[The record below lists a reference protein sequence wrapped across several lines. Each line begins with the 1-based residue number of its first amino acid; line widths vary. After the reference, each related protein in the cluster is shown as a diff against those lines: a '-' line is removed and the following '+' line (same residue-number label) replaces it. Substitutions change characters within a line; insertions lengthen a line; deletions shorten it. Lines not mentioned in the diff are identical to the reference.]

1 MRDLHYLRTPLK
13 PRDFSTLTVR
23 EVPFKNDFGQ
33 SDPCPQGIEITFTP
47 SGQPAVEIALVWD
60 GQIRFLPDSN
70 ELPNLPA
77 EVTEA
82 NCANWN
88 LTGTLVLSL
97 FNSTSG
103 ARITRDVPLLK
114 NWPTT
119 ARYEKV
125 TLTRSFLFTT
135 LRRRQNLKFTHAGA
149 KVDPSDPR
157 SLEKFI
163 IEFVHGRASCPCN
176 LDSADPANDFTE
188 QPMPIVAA
196 PRVGSTFTL
205 LFSCASRD
213 LATLFPYWFS
223 PQPYDDP
230 DIPDAGAVF
239 VPLSLR
245 SAIDLDYN
253 TRHPGHS
260 MIPPRLIFA
269 SAPDDAWSPG
279 YLTHPIRDW
288 ARTSLP
294 SGQSYR
300 RVELLRTLAPDPPPS
315 LDLTRPYPL
324 HQLAWRRDGAATTE
338 AFRIPLDGYIYAPL
352 ADAVYHFWAIP
363 RAANA
368 SLMTSGDEFR
378 LSEQVSPHMVGLP
391 AQSLS
396 HEILAG
402 DDAIVLYAD
411 VQPHDALR
419 AWTRLKELGGRTN
432 ALQDEANARWGIWD
446 RKSADSWHHPN
457 NYFINRSDTFADY
470 APIYGYILAAAN
482 RHGLA
487 PEFVHAVF
495 MGEGGITAINTL
507 QNRTPPEPFDP
518 NTFMGT
524 FGFLGL
530 DLIIYRL
537 GLNTDVPPKPA
548 AEYTENLLSEGYVH
562 PSLLANVTR
571 TGTQT
576 RNEGGETIVL
586 EVGRVVGWETAIEL
600 VAAEIHFRM
609 DQMVRFCEDNG
620 ITITTEEQRRF
631 LAYMRYLSEEPT
643 AQAHARRIDSEL
655 RKWSAADD
663 PKPPTPSAGTT
674 FDAKYRRY
682 ETLRRLAVA
691 QWYEAA
697 EVYR

>member
-13 PRDFSTLTVR
+13 SHDFSSLTIQ
-23 EVPFKNDFGQ
+23 EVPFANDFGQ
-33 SDPCPQGIEITFTP
+33 ADPCPQAIDITFTP

-60 GQIRFLPDSN
+60 GQLRFLPDSTT
-70 ELPNLPA
+70 LPTSPTQ
-77 EVTEA
+77 VTEA
-82 NCANWN
+82 NFPNWN

-97 FNSTSG
+97 NDSSSA

-125 TLTRSFLFTT
+125 TLTRPFLFTT
-135 LRRRQNLKFTHAGA
+135 LRRQQNLKFKHNGA
-149 KVDPSDPR
+149 TVDQSDPR
-157 SLEKFI
+157 WFEKFI
-163 IEFVHGRASCPCN
+163 VEFVHGRVSCLCG
-176 LDSADPANDFTE
+176 LDSADPANDFTA

-196 PRVGSTFTL
+196 PRIGSNFKL

-213 LATLFPYWFS
+213 IVTLFPDWFD

-230 DIPDAGAVF
+230 KVHGAVL
-239 VPLSLR
+239 VPLPLR

-260 MIPPRLIFA
+260 IIPPRLIFG
-269 SAPDDAWSPG
+269 SAPDDAWAPDQ
-279 YLTHPIRDW
+279 LAHPIGNW

-294 SGQSYR
+294 AGQTYR
-300 RVELLRTLAPDPPPS
+300 RIELLRSLRPDPPPS

-324 HQLAWRRDGAATTE
+324 HQLAWQRDGAPEIE

-352 ADAVYHFWAIP
+352 ADAVYDFWAIP
-363 RAANA
+363 RAADA
-368 SLMTSGDEFR
+368 GATTSGDEFR
-378 LSEQVSPHMVGLP
+378 LAVQASPDMVGLP
-391 AQSLS
+391 EQRLQHDVLPGVDS
-396 HEILAG
+396 
-402 DDAIVLYAD
+402 IVLYAD
-411 VQPHDALR
+411 IQPHDALR
-419 AWTRLKELGGRTN
+419 AWTRLKDLGGRVN

-446 RKSADSWHHPN
+446 RKSADTWHHPN

-487 PEFVHAVF
+487 PELVHAVF
-495 MGEGGITAINTL
+495 MGEGGIRAITTL
-507 QNRTPPEPFDP
+507 QDRGEAFHPDA
-518 NTFMGT
+518 FMNT

-537 GLNTDVPPKPA
+537 GLNTAAPPITT
-548 AEYTENLLSEGYVH
+548 AEYSENLVTEGYIH
-562 PSLLANVTR
+562 PSFVANVTR

-576 RNEGGETIVL
+576 RNEGGQTLVL
-586 EVGRVVGWETAIEL
+586 EVGRVDGWETAVEL

-609 DQMVRFCEDNG
+609 DQMIRFCQTNG
-620 ITITTEEQRRF
+620 IAITTEEQRRF
-631 LAYMRYLSEEPT
+631 LAYIRYLSEEPT
-643 AQAHARRIDSEL
+643 AQTHARRINAEM

-663 PKPPTPSAGTT
+663 PKPATPVPSTI
-674 FDAKYRRY
+674 FDPKYRRY
-682 ETLRRLAVA
+682 ETLRRLAIA

>member
-13 PRDFSTLTVR
+13 SHDFSSLTIQ
-23 EVPFKNDFGQ
+23 EVPFSNDFGQ
-33 SDPCPQGIEITFTP
+33 PDPCPQAIEITFTP
-47 SGQPAVEIALVWD
+47 LGQPNVEIALVWD
-60 GQIRFLPDSN
+60 GQLRFLPDSTT
-70 ELPNLPA
+70 LPNSPA
-77 EVTEA
+77 DVTEA
-82 NCANWN
+82 NFPNWN

-97 FNSTSG
+97 NDSSS
-103 ARITRDVPLLK
+103 AAKITRDVPLLK

-125 TLTRSFLFTT
+125 TLTRPFLFTT
-135 LRRRQNLKFTHAGA
+135 LRRQQNLKFKHAA
-149 KVDPSDPR
+149 ATVDQSDPR
-157 SLEKFI
+157 WFEKFI
-163 IEFVHGRASCPCN
+163 VEFVHGRVSCLAN
-176 LDSADPANDFTE
+176 VDAADPANDFTE
-188 QPMPIVAA
+188 QSMPIVAA
-196 PRVGSTFTL
+196 PRVGSTFKL

-213 LATLFPYWFS
+213 IVTLFPDWFA

-230 DIPDAGAVF
+230 EVPDMGAVL

-260 MIPPRLIFA
+260 IIPPRLIFA
-269 SAPDDAWSPG
+269 SAPDDAWAPDH
-279 YLTHPIRDW
+279 LAHPIRDW
-288 ARTSLP
+288 TRTSLP
-294 SGQSYR
+294 AGHSYR
-300 RVELLRTLAPDPPPS
+300 RVELLRSLRPDPPPS
-315 LDLTRPYPL
+315 LDRTRPYPL
-324 HQLAWRRDGAATTE
+324 HQLAWQRDGAPDTE

-352 ADAVYHFWAIP
+352 ADAIYDFWTIP

-368 SLMTSGDEFR
+368 SSTTTGDEFR
-378 LSEQVSPHMVGLP
+378 LAVQVSPAMVDLP
-391 AQSLS
+391 AQRLQ
-396 HEILAG
+396 HEILPG

-419 AWTRLKELGGRTN
+419 AWTRLKDLGGRVNT
-432 ALQDEANARWGIWD
+432 LQDQANARWGIWD
-446 RKSADSWHHPN
+446 RKSLDDWHHPN
-457 NYFINRSDTFADY
+457 NYFINRSDTFADW

-487 PEFVHAVF
+487 PELVHAVF
-495 MGEGGITAINTL
+495 MGEGGITAITTL
-507 QNRTPPEPFDP
+507 QNRGEPFSP
-518 NTFMGT
+518 NAFMNTFK
-524 FGFLGL
+524 FLGL

-537 GLNTDVPPKPA
+537 GLNTAAPPKTT
-548 AEYTENLLSEGYVH
+548 AEFSENLVTEGYVD
-562 PSLLANVTR
+562 PSFAANVTR

-576 RNEGGETIVL
+576 RDEGVETLVL
-586 EVGRVVGWETAIEL
+586 EVGRVDGWETAIEL

-609 DQMVRFCEDNG
+609 DQMVRFCAANG
-620 ITITTEEQRRF
+620 IAITTEEQRRF
-631 LAYMRYLSEEPT
+631 LAYIRYLSEEPR
-643 AQAHARRIDSEL
+643 AQAHARRIDSDM

-663 PKPPTPSAGTT
+663 PKPATPVPSTI